1 MSRRDRVKADCVKGK
16 GEKHRARCI
25 GMSILRIRREED
37 SALLEPWIHC
47 QVRGLKW
54 VPRSK

>member
-1 MSRRDRVKADCVKGK
+1 MSRRDRVKADCVK

-37 SALLEPWIHC
+37 SALLEPCIHC

>member
-1 MSRRDRVKADCVKGK
+1 MSRRDRVKADCVK

-47 QVRGLKW
+47 QVKGLKW